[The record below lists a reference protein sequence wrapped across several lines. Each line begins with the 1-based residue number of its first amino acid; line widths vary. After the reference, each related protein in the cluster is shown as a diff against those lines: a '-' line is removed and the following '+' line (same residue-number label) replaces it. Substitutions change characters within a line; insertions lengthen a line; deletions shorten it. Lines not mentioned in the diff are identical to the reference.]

1 MKLSLAFVLTL
12 LALPIT
18 SLYAGVGMITPSQLG
33 SQSVSGLGLNPAGGI
48 CNVPGVGGCGGG
60 FVANVAGTPNVT
72 LWCVDS
78 QEFDTSAYTANIVS
92 LATPAGTFDNSV
104 KVKYG
109 SVTTSGGTNGN
120 WLYDFTGVTDAL
132 DRYQLA
138 AILITMYQP
147 QTAPTDITNP
157 NNDNIQEAIWELT
170 ENTSIAVG
178 QAGTNGEPN
187 MKTGTSV
194 ANQNAINTLI
204 SNAQTTLSG
213 FNFNGWA
220 VVSGGYSGGA
230 NGTLLGQPSVQT
242 YLVEVTPEPRFYGLL
257 LVGLLSLCGIIYRRR
272 LA

>member
-1 MKLSLAFVLTL
+1 MKLPIACVLTL
-12 LALPIT
+12 LALPMT
-18 SLYAGVGMITPSQLG
+18 SLFAGVGTITPSQLG
-33 SQSVSGLGLNPAGGI
+33 SQSVSNLALNSAGGV

-60 FVANVAGTPNVT
+60 FTATVAGTPNVT

-78 QEFDTSAYTANIVS
+78 QEFDTSMYTANIVS
-92 LATPAGTFDNSV
+92 LATPSGFDNSV

-109 SVTTSGGTNGN
+109 SVTTIGGTNGN
-120 WLYDFTGVTDAL
+120 WIYDFTGVTDAQN
-132 DRYQLA
+132 RYQLA

-147 QTAPTDITNP
+147 QTAPTDGSSP
-157 NNDNIQEAIWELT
+157 NNDNIQQAIWELT

-187 MKTGTSV
+187 MGASPTAVT
-194 ANQNAINTLI
+194 NLIMNAETM
-204 SNAQTTLSG
+204 LSG
-213 FNFNGWA
+213 FNFSGWA
-220 VVSGGYSGGA
+220 VVSGGYSGGV
-230 NGTLLGQPSVQT
+230 NGTLLGQTPVQT